1 MFDFGKG
8 ISRDVETGPVSE
20 FKEGLTEDQDTD
32 VLSWNVVNLSAKRR
46 PNILNDIGQWQH
58 VDQVPK
64 DEKATY
70 RLMRYSK
77 TTFAGQ
83 LTSV

>member
-1 MFDFGKG
+1 MGGTYAERRPIFDLGKG

-46 PNILNDIGQWQH
+46 SNILNNIGQWQH
-58 VDQVPK
+58 VDQVRK
-64 DEKATY
+64 
-70 RLMRYSK
+70 R
-77 TTFAGQ
+77 
-83 LTSV
+83 